1 MQLELENGSNT
12 SNISVSASPALM
24 APVILQRRQ
33 TNVLILMQ
41 SYLLAAR
48 IRLIELPTHWINK
61 QHWFDFHALWLQHCP
76 TNPGYLRGFK
86 VQQSQLFLHT

>member
-48 IRLIELPTHWINK
+48 IRLIELPTH
-61 QHWFDFHALWLQHCP
+61 
-76 TNPGYLRGFK
+76 
-86 VQQSQLFLHT
+86 

>member
-1 MQLELENGSNT
+1 MQLELENGSNI

-33 TNVLILMQ
+33 TNVLVLILMQ

-48 IRLIELPTHWINK
+48 VRLIELPAH
-61 QHWFDFHALWLQHCP
+61 
-76 TNPGYLRGFK
+76 
-86 VQQSQLFLHT
+86 